1 MYLEQEE
8 SIATDDDSS
17 EADHSFYLN
26 RLMLTEHQL
35 STPTV
40 VSHRVLIT
48 EEISPQIELQYP
60 TGQNRK
66 TSITKQQTHGTVLP
80 PINPASVQAGII
92 GEESSSERENSEVL
106 RLIPIHGTNSL
117 DAPHQQHVQ
126 TLRRSLRINGK
137 TFGEKTDPLAT
148 VKNTQLLNTK
158 NRSLPSKRKKTPDT
172 KEYNKEFNT
181 PLPSHDKP
189 KLTAKPYISPGFS
202 GQGITE
208 RKSGKV
214 LSLKSIHRQ
223 NHFGET
229 KLHLAVMKGDIQDVE
244 DLITVGASVNV
255 PDYAG
260 WTPLHEA
267 VQRNKYDMTESL
279 LEAGAEVNCRGD
291 NGITPLHDAIRCQY
305 YKIVDLLLKY
315 GADPLLKCD
324 RGMTPMDMTTE
335 RSMYILVEK
344 YLQKTKSNPDKNT
357 PITTDSAVNPSM
369 SQRNSQNAIKDTRT
383 PLQKS
388 TGTADTSE
396 HEKTPQ
402 SGEAEPIP
410 GPSSEQPS
418 CDPSIQ
424 ASLQGE
430 AGETLM
436 NDGSSVAEKT
446 SSHSFHDHSYAI
458 TDLSV
463 QSRSEDSY
471 KVPSPRKRILEGCQH
486 SYGADIR
493 NDNDSAVAKKKLK
506 RTKHDIQIE
515 KEFLEYLL
523 NFDMNHVFV
532 DPESKKEV
540 DGPLL
545 QQNED
550 ARKEQE
556 SALGVYQKI
565 PSETVC
571 CSDTNNNSSQECSNS
586 SLSPHLNELIDSCV
600 QGTFKEDVNVH
611 PSGAMAKSL
620 LQSEE
625 LFDSGSPGSL
635 SLLMAI
641 IHNQGL
647 TCSPEDSEKDEP
659 LEESD
664 TANKKLPDTKPS
676 EDPLMAQSLYCELQQ
691 LQGTLPST
699 SLAIESLHVDSITG
713 CSETCINTP
722 NNDSTQISI
731 QELQS
736 PKTLPLKKPV
746 NQDGE
751 TGMITIQN
759 QQEVVEI
766 KETALSTNQT
776 KMSKSYSEDVCMECE
791 KLECDTLILNVTD
804 LIGGPEAEPHSS
816 WRGVVNE
823 PVSDVLK
830 DHASTCPASPTFFC
844 DRVDVKQLENSHM
857 ADCIVVENHIV
868 RDSGDS
874 DCTVVHELFG
884 SEERHSEKEAE
895 NIEATPDTVAS
906 ESVLRLFLPENL
918 CTQPSLDNNE
928 ETAHDPQIA
937 QEIKRLLNTG
947 ELKRQKKKLKQK
959 KNPLRQGRNV
969 ADGLNTGS
977 KRCFKIT
984 QRNLH
989 KRNSVGETQLHRAC
1003 IRGDLQMV
1011 KVLIEAGSNVNVSD
1025 HAGWTALHEA
1035 CSRGFVDVAE
1045 QLLEAGADVTSRGLH
1060 GWNPLHDA
1068 VASGSYEIVRLLLQ
1082 FGSSPFDKNILGHNA
1097 VDLAAHESIKELLL
1111 TFKGPFRK
1119 PVRTTDTS
1127 KQGSQLLAAEH
1138 MQPDADQDK
1147 LACSYEASL
1156 LENGSIS
1163 DAGGRVFFLPEQC
1176 FESVLESQSS
1186 GPVTSDF
1193 AFEKQVMYQ
1202 SKSSCLNTEKTPLGS
1217 VHPHSCTYNN
1227 SPSKPIIKEPPKN
1240 DAFMNIRSIRLVSD
1254 EEFFPN
1260 HVMNKYW
1267 DFFAQSEEWTF
1278 ET

>member
-80 PINPASVQAGII
+80 PINPASSVQAGII
-92 GEESSSERENSEVL
+92 GEESSSERENSE
-106 RLIPIHGTNSL
+106 
-117 DAPHQQHVQ
+117 
-126 TLRRSLRINGK
+126 
-137 TFGEKTDPLAT
+137 
-148 VKNTQLLNTK
+148 
-158 NRSLPSKRKKTPDT
+158 
-172 KEYNKEFNT
+172 
-181 PLPSHDKP
+181 
-189 KLTAKPYISPGFS
+189 GFS

-255 PDYAG
+255 PDYA
-260 WTPLHEA
+260 
-267 VQRNKYDMTESL
+267 
-279 LEAGAEVNCRGD
+279 
-291 NGITPLHDAIRCQY
+291 
-305 YKIVDLLLKY
+305 
-315 GADPLLKCD
+315 
-324 RGMTPMDMTTE
+324 
-335 RSMYILVEK
+335 
-344 YLQKTKSNPDKNT
+344 DKNT

-369 SQRNSQNAIKDTRT
+369 SQRNSQNAIKILLCHLTLRT
-383 PLQKS
+383 QELLFRNQQELLIQVSMKRPRSLVKLNPFLVQAVNNQAVILPFRPLSKVLLY
-388 TGTADTSE
+388 
-396 HEKTPQ
+396 
-402 SGEAEPIP
+402 IR
-410 GPSSEQPS
+410 
-418 CDPSIQ
+418 
-424 ASLQGE
+424 E

-1111 TFKGPFRK
+1111 TFKGPF
-1119 PVRTTDTS
+1119 
-1127 KQGSQLLAAEH
+1127 H
-1138 MQPDADQDK
+1138 ADQDK

>member
-66 TSITKQQTHGTVLP
+66 TSITKQQTHGTVVP

-92 GEESSSERENSEVL
+92 GEESSSERENSE
-106 RLIPIHGTNSL
+106 
-117 DAPHQQHVQ
+117 
-126 TLRRSLRINGK
+126 
-137 TFGEKTDPLAT
+137 
-148 VKNTQLLNTK
+148 
-158 NRSLPSKRKKTPDT
+158 
-172 KEYNKEFNT
+172 
-181 PLPSHDKP
+181 
-189 KLTAKPYISPGFS
+189 GFS

-357 PITTDSAVNPSM
+357 PSTTDSAVNPSM

-458 TDLSV
+458 TDLSI
-463 QSRSEDSY
+463 QSGSEDSY
-471 KVPSPRKRILEGCQH
+471 KVPSARKRILEGCQH

-586 SLSPHLNELIDSCV
+586 SLSPHLNELIDSYV

-664 TANKKLPDTKPS
+664 TANKKLPDTKQS

-691 LQGTLPST
+691 LQETLPST

-722 NNDSTQISI
+722 HNDSTQISI

-776 KMSKSYSEDVCMECE
+776 KMSKSYSEDVCVECE

-844 DRVDVKQLENSHM
+844 ARVDVKQLENSHM
-857 ADCIVVENHIV
+857 VDCIVVENHIV
-868 RDSGDS
+868 RDSADS

-895 NIEATPDTVAS
+895 NTEATPDTVAS

-1163 DAGGRVFFLPEQC
+1163 DASGRVFFLPEQC

-1267 DFFAQSEEWTF
+1267 DFFAQRNDRDLKITRF
-1278 ET
+1278 